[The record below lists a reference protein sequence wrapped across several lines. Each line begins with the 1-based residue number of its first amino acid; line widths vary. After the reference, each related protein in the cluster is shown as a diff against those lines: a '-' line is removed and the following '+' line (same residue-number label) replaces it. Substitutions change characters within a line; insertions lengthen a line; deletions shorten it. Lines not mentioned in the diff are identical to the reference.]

1 MSTPTERRPIY
12 YAFGNHMHWAD
23 IEWLWGYHVLPDS
36 IDDMLRVCAET
47 GAHGHINFDGI
58 AYEKLAG
65 EAPRALDRLRTA
77 IAAGTIEVVGGS
89 YGQPYGLFHGG
100 ESNVRQLLYG
110 VRTVERLLDIRP
122 RLFWE
127 EEFYFFPQL
136 PQLLVAAG
144 YTAAALFFKETWH
157 TPFVPKEETPVI
169 QWQGMDGSRLPALSR
184 NTLNVRQWPEEFRRL
199 RARLEG
205 HPWLERLPVPLVLQW
220 LELMPSR
227 DWMCRSDVILPEIRA
242 LIDDP
247 RYEVRFTPLSPYM
260 REATQDAPVR
270 RYTLDDVFH
279 GMSIG
284 KNGDLF
290 RRLSR
295 QVEGTLLSAE
305 SLSAVLGIFGRP
317 YASWDLYPV
326 WEMEEA
332 SARAAL
338 RTTP

>member
-36 IDDMLRVCAET
+36 IDDMFRVYAET

-110 VRTVERLLDIRP
+110 VRAVERLLDIRP

-205 HPWLERLPVPLVLQW
+205 HPWLERLPVPLVPQW

-227 DWMCRSDVILPEIRA
+227 DWMCRSDVILPEIHA
-242 LIDDP
+242 LIDNHA
-247 RYEVRFTPLSPYM
+247 M
-260 REATQDAPVR
+260 RCGSHP
-270 RYTLDDVFH
+270 FH
-279 GMSIG
+279 
-284 KNGDLF
+284 L
-290 RRLSR
+290 
-295 QVEGTLLSAE
+295 T
-305 SLSAVLGIFGRP
+305 
-317 YASWDLYPV
+317 
-326 WEMEEA
+326 
-332 SARAAL
+332 SARPHRMRRSAA
-338 RTTP
+338 THSTMSSTA